1 MVSRFP
7 EKIGSL
13 YSADPEKNS
22 VEDALERR
30 LSHLIHSTV
39 GVRIVIEKTMA
50 GGGEDVLTQTFDFL
64 NDYYSSSMGDS
75 ETWEGDL
82 DSTGTES
89 TLGSVESSRRI
100 SFPGDRP
107 TFREEPMKIFARNS
121 ALRKSRFHPS
131 TPVETQKAHNSEAFK
146 TRLKSFETKPNL
158 GDLDDTDEG
167 SSSHVYEEIG
177 TLRSEITSKDNE
189 VNYQMV
195 EFSLFDPKQT
205 ANPEPQHLYK
215 RPTLLEE
222 FQARFPHC
230 YIKDEHK
237 IKVSVPAPGI
247 PSRPIE
253 ELYAKVKKRST
264 PPPKPERNQK
274 VVKAELHPPPQST
287 DKSSGMNSD
296 PDTYITVIPVEYQN
310 QNNLNSGPGSGGNVN
325 ANQSGS
331 QPPHHRSQVP
341 RRSNG
346 QKSGSSGG
354 GHRKKNA
361 KMRPDMDPD
370 YREYFQQRAPRGE
383 FLTRGA
389 ALASQQA
396 EFTALNPPPNS
407 LRGSMGGHLD
417 PSSVVVTGSGPNAAV
432 YSVGQRAILGN
443 VGNNDGPVQPQHEQ
457 LEREPRRYVA
467 NHDLVRT
474 RSGTKEVNRRNPTI
488 LRKKLDICIY
498 LMSSVGIKMEVEDG
512 ASATVSEL
520 IQSLVDE
527 EGLDFPRQTGDV
539 LTLWMTSP
547 LLDVQLKPHHKPF
560 YIRREWNHFLQRF
573 SSAPLA
579 KKSLDEPIVS
589 LQRNVFFPKRDE
601 VKLRDNK
608 ILELLYEEAKYNIL
622 TGRYPC
628 EISDYIMLGGIQARL
643 ELGPYDSDTHTSSF
657 FRSIMYRFL
666 PEHASICNSWSSLI
680 PWRAG
685 SRNSPENRLIEQFK
699 AIPNNASAKRLVKKY
714 LEFCWSL
721 PYYGSAF
728 FHGQIE
734 TPARSLT
741 SLLINHDTEV
751 LVAINSQGFY
761 VIDPVNVVVLLGL
774 KLEELSWDYA
784 KPSQENNE
792 DCLPCLFIQ
801 FCVIE
806 NGRRVSKILQIF
818 SRQAVQMDAL
828 IATFVDELKQR
839 VAMFNDDP
847 DGNIYN
853 DASSTEADDCLVPL
867 TTVSRRA
874 IPESCLSNKL
884 NRLTLATFDDEGH
897 CIGHMGSWSFSN

>member
-1 MVSRFP
+1 MAKD
-7 EKIGSL
+7 E
-13 YSADPEKNS
+13 E
-22 VEDALERR
+22 
-30 LSHLIHSTV
+30 LSSSF
-39 GVRIVIEKTMA
+39 A
-50 GGGEDVLTQTFDFL
+50 FL
-64 NDYYSSSMGDS
+64 NDYYAGSSSFDDD
-75 ETWEGDL
+75 TNQYLEGDL
-82 DSTGTES
+82 DST
-89 TLGSVESSRRI
+89 SVSECSNSISSPRV
-100 SFPGDRP
+100 SFQECKSKNEDKPNRFG
-107 TFREEPMKIFARNS
+107 RNS
-121 ALRKSRFHPS
+121 AFRQSCFVGAAPLEQAIKKVATNAKFH
-131 TPVETQKAHNSEAFK
+131 E
-146 TRLKSFETKPNL
+146 RLKSFETFQTL
-158 GDLDDTDEG
+158 SDLHD
-167 SSSHVYEEIG
+167 SSSDACGSNHTYEEIG
-177 TLRSEITSKDNE
+177 TFRSQLTSRDNE
-189 VNYQMV
+189 VNYQVV
-195 EFSLFDPKQT
+195 EFALPKSTYDPWEQLKMV
-205 ANPEPQHLYK
+205 
-215 RPTLLEE
+215 
-222 FQARFPHC
+222 FPKC
-230 YIKDEHK
+230 VIKDEHRV
-237 IKVSVPAPGI
+237 KVEVLPPETTRVDA
-247 PSRPIE
+247 
-253 ELYAKVKKRST
+253 LYSKVKKI
-264 PPPKPERNQK
+264 PKKPVRNQK
-274 VVKAELHPPPQST
+274 VVQAELHPTPWSRDPL
-287 DKSSGMNSD
+287 GMNQD
-296 PDTYITVIPVEYQN
+296 PDNFITVIPIDYQN
-310 QNNLNSGPGSGGNVN
+310 QNLHSSGSGGG
-325 ANQSGS
+325 SGS
-331 QPPHHRSQVP
+331 GTGGGNTAQQTQQHRNPP
-341 RRSNG
+341 RRANVQKTG
-346 QKSGSSGG
+346 QS
-354 GHRKKNA
+354 GHRKKT
-361 KMRPDMDPD
+361 KMRSDMDPD

-396 EFTALNPPPNS
+396 EYSAMNPNS
-407 LRGSMGGHLD
+407 GRGSMASHLD
-417 PSSVVVTGSGPNAAV
+417 STGVVVTGSSPNPIA
-432 YSVGQRAILGN
+432 YSVGQRALLTGS
-443 VGNNDGPVQPQHEQ
+443 NDGPPPPQHEQ
-457 LEREPRRYVA
+457 LEREPRRYIA
-467 NHDLVRT
+467 NHELVRT
-474 RSGTKEVNRRNPTI
+474 RSGTKDVNRRNPTI

-512 ASATVSEL
+512 ASATVTEL
-520 IQSLVDE
+520 IQALVDE
-527 EGLDFPRQTGDV
+527 DGLDFPRLTGDV

-573 SSAPLA
+573 SSAPLT
-579 KKSLDEPIVS
+579 KKTLDEPILS
-589 LQRNVFFPKRDE
+589 LQRNVFYPKREE

-608 ILELLYEEAKYNIL
+608 VLELLYEEAKYNIL

-643 ELGPYDSDTHTSSF
+643 ELGPYESETHTSSF

-666 PEHASICNSWSSLI
+666 PEHASICNSWSALV
-680 PWRAG
+680 PWRSAA
-685 SRNSPENRLIEQFK
+685 RNSPENRLIEQFK

-751 LVAINSQGFY
+751 LVAINPQGFY

-839 VAMFNDDP
+839 VALFNDDP

-867 TTVSRRA
+867 NTVSRRA